1 MWLRERLRRRFRR
14 RQKQRNP
21 MVDRS
26 GVPGGVHA
34 GENPDRG
41 RIGLSMYRE
50 ENDQVIL
57 TMSGRS
63 QTTELL
69 AGMQIDAEKRM
80 ERMDGRMERLDE
92 RVAELI
98 EADTRLREI
107 VASLRSE
114 EHTSELQSQSNL

>member
-1 MWLRERLRRRFRR
+1 MNIDERLEALTVIVDSIGRRC
-14 RQKQRNP
+14 
-21 MVDRS
+21 
-26 GVPGGVHA
+26 
-34 GENPDRG
+34 E
-41 RIGLSMYRE
+41 GL
-50 ENDQVIL
+50 
-57 TMSGRS
+57 S

-107 VASLRSE
+107 VASLAETMKSLAGMVIDHKHRIE
-114 EHTSELQSQSNL
+114 NVEGKRPQ